1 MKLWLKLVVFVSCI
15 FLLAACGEESPEKVV
30 KKLEKEWG
38 NVNGYSLVAKMN
50 MQSGAQTKQYNVEV
64 WHTKP
69 DFYRV
74 QVNEKDNEATQVIVK
89 NDEGVF
95 VVSPSLNKTY
105 EFQSDWP
112 NKNSQAYFIHTLLS
126 DLKAVKDLQMKESD
140 NEFEFEIAT
149 QNEDKTGLPLQKIK
163 IDKKTYHPISVALL
177 DEAGEEKIV
186 IEFSTVDFKTVHKKN
201 EYTVEVA
208 TEEKTEPKEEDKT
221 STNEQTYY
229 PGLEFANTKLVDE
242 EKIEDDGVNRVIL
255 TFEGEK
261 NYTLMQEP
269 SRPNEQMLPVFAP
282 GDIAH
287 IGGTIGSMTE
297 NSLSWEEN
305 GKTFFLASK
314 DLTLSEMIEVASSL
328 TADSLK

>member
-1 MKLWLKLVVFVSCI
+1 MQRYFVDTKEEIFTLSNDDSYHITKVMRNKIGDKVEVVIDKELYICEIVS
-15 FLLAACGEESPEKVV
+15 LDKQVLV

-163 IDKKTYHPISVALL
+163 IDKKTYHPKSVALL
-177 DEAGEEKIV
+177 DEAGEEKIHP
-186 IEFSTVDFKTVHKKN
+186 IALDAKR
-201 EYTVEVA
+201 
-208 TEEKTEPKEEDKT
+208 EE
-221 STNEQTYY
+221 
-229 PGLEFANTKLVDE
+229 
-242 EKIEDDGVNRVIL
+242 
-255 TFEGEK
+255 
-261 NYTLMQEP
+261 
-269 SRPNEQMLPVFAP
+269 
-282 GDIAH
+282 
-287 IGGTIGSMTE
+287 
-297 NSLSWEEN
+297 
-305 GKTFFLASK
+305 
-314 DLTLSEMIEVASSL
+314 
-328 TADSLK
+328 